1 MEARALDLH
10 AGVRRDLVVA
20 AAGVVALSRLV
31 EGPLAWIVAGLLL
44 AATLLGA
51 LQILGEADPV
61 GEASEGVPIEALL
74 TPAVAAVACVGA
86 IRLVPVGP
94 ALVPAVIGA
103 AWLVDRTLATE
114 IRIHGARHGP
124 TAADRTTILVE
135 ALVVAFLAFAGVAA
149 LVPGGLAEP
158 AGTRGISV
166 PLGEGD
172 LILLAAADAAV
183 AGLLGYRASA
193 LRVTNLRDALWSAA
207 TYASAVAIA
216 AAALRAMAI
225 PRLVGPALLTLVFF
239 LWDAFHGAPPARRR
253 DPRWIW
259 QTVLLAVL
267 GIVVVAWNLLL
278 R

>member
-1 MEARALDLH
+1 MQTRTLDLH
-10 AGVRRDLVVA
+10 AGARRDLVVA
-20 AAGVVALSRLV
+20 AAGVIALSRLV
-31 EGPLAWIVAGLLL
+31 EGPLVWIVAGLLL
-44 AATLLGA
+44 AATFIGA
-51 LQILGEADPV
+51 LQILGEADPA
-61 GEASEGVPIEALL
+61 GEASEGVPIEALI

-86 IRLVPVGP
+86 LRLVPVGP
-94 ALVPAVIGA
+94 VLVPAVMAA

-114 IRIHGARHGP
+114 IRMLAARHGP
-124 TAADRTTILVE
+124 TPRDRTIILLESV
-135 ALVVAFLAFAGVAA
+135 VVAFLAFTGVAA
-149 LVPGGLAEP
+149 LVPHGLAEP
-158 AGTRGISV
+158 ARAGLGV
-166 PLGEGD
+166 PLAEAD
-172 LILLAAADAAV
+172 LAILALADAAV

-193 LRVTNLRDALWSAA
+193 LRATNLRDALWSAA

-259 QTVLLAVL
+259 QTLLLVAL
-267 GIVVVAWNLLL
+267 GAIVVAWNLRL